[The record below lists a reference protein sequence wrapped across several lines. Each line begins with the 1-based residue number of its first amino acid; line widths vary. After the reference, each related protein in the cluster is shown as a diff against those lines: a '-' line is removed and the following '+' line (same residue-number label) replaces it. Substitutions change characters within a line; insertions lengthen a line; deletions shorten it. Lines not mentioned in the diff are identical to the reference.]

1 MSPLTTQLETA
12 VSCFPGTAA
21 ILIQDLGSDET
32 LYQYN
37 KNVVFPA
44 ASLIKLPI
52 LWEFYRQVENGRIS
66 PTTRLTLADEHKVGG
81 AGVLQSL
88 QAGLQPTLQ
97 DLATLMIITSD
108 NAATNLLIDLLGM
121 ATINQAIQ
129 ALGLVETRL
138 QRHMMDFEQARAGFE
153 NYTTAAETAVL
164 LHHIYALPTTA
175 GEAMRRILQHQ
186 LYNDRLS
193 ANWPEEEPFA
203 HKTGNL
209 TNIEHDAGIWYG
221 KRPILLITLTKDAPN
236 PVGAQLCRA
245 VGQAVY
251 EKLRSY

>member
-1 MSPLTTQLETA
+1 MSPLTTQLQTA
-12 VSCFPGTAA
+12 VSTFPGTPA
-21 ILIQDLGSDET
+21 ILIQELGSHEI
-32 LYQYN
+32 LYQCN
-37 KNVVFPA
+37 ETVVFPA

-52 LWEFYRQVENGRIS
+52 LWEFYQQVENGRIS
-66 PTTRLTLADEHKVGG
+66 PTTRLTLADRHKVGG

-121 ATINQAIQ
+121 AAINQAMQ
-129 ALGLVETRL
+129 VLGLVETRL
-138 QRHMMDFEQARAGFE
+138 QRYMMDFEQAKAGFE

-164 LHHIYALPTTA
+164 LRHLHALPTVA
-175 GEAMRRILQHQ
+175 GEAMRHILQQQ

-193 ANWPEEEPFA
+193 ANWPEEESFA

-221 KRPILLITLTKDAPN
+221 KRPILLIALTKDAPN
-236 PVGAQLCRA
+236 PIAAQLCRT

-251 EKLRSY
+251 EHLRSD